1 MIKVNN
7 FGDMMKQAQEMQ
19 KKMKELQEGLANLV
33 VEGSSGGGLVSVKVN
48 GKGEV
53 KKIKIDPSLMKPEE
67 AEILEDLIVAAFN
80 EAKKKAEEA
89 SAEEMKKLT
98 GGLNLPPGFKLPF

>member
-1 MIKVNN
+1 MI
-7 FGDMMKQAQEMQ
+7 KQAQEMQ
-19 KKMKELQEGLANLV
+19 KKMKELQEGLANLE
-33 VEGSSGGGLVSVKVN
+33 VEGSSGGGLVKITVT

-67 AEILEDLIVAAFN
+67 SEILEDLIAAAFN
-80 EAKKKAEEA
+80 EAKKKSEEA

-98 GGLNLPPGFKLPF
+98 GGLNLPPGFKMPF

>member
-1 MIKVNN
+1 MNN
-7 FGDMMKQAQEMQ
+7 FGDMIKQAQGMQ
-19 KKMKELQEGLANLV
+19 KKMKELQEGLANLE
-33 VEGSSGGGLVSVKVN
+33 VEGSSGGGLVKITVT

-67 AEILEDLIVAAFN
+67 SEILEDLIVAAFN
-80 EAKKKAEEA
+80 EAKKKSEEA

-98 GGLNLPPGFKLPF
+98 GGLNLPPGFKMPF

>member
-1 MIKVNN
+1 MNN
-7 FGDMMKQAQEMQ
+7 FGDMIKQAQEMQ
-19 KKMKELQEGLANLV
+19 KKMKELQEGLANLE
-33 VEGSSGGGLVSVKVN
+33 VEGSSGGGLVKITVT

-67 AEILEDLIVAAFN
+67 SEILEDLIVAAFN
-80 EAKKKAEEA
+80 EAKKKSEEA

-98 GGLNLPPGFKLPF
+98 GGLNLPPGFKMPF

>member
-1 MIKVNN
+1 
-7 FGDMMKQAQEMQ
+7 MMDQAKRMQE
-19 KKMKELQEGLANLV
+19 KMKELQDGLASLE
-33 VEGSSGGGLVSVKVN
+33 VEGSAGGGLVKITIT

-53 KKIKIDPSLMKPEE
+53 KKINIDPSLIKPEE
-67 AEILEDLIVAAFN
+67 AEILEDLLVAAFN
-80 EAKKKAEEA
+80 DAKIKAEEA

>member
-1 MIKVNN
+1 MNDN
-7 FGDMMKQAQEMQ
+7 FSDMMKQAQQMQ
-19 KKMKELQEGLANLV
+19 KKMKELQDGLANLE
-33 VEGSSGGGLVSVKVN
+33 VEGSSGGGLVKITVN

-67 AEILEDLIVAAFN
+67 SEILEDLIVAAIN

-89 SAEEMKKLT
+89 TAEEMKKLT

>member
-1 MIKVNN
+1 MNN
-7 FGDMMKQAQEMQ
+7 FGDMIKQAQEMQ
-19 KKMKELQEGLANLV
+19 KKMKELQEGLANLE
-33 VEGSSGGGLVSVKVN
+33 VEGSSGGGLVKITVN

-53 KKIKIDPSLMKPEE
+53 KKIKIDQSLMKPQE
-67 AEILEDLIVAAFN
+67 AEILEDLIVAAIN

-89 SAEEMKKLT
+89 TAEEMKKLT

>member
-1 MIKVNN
+1 MNN
-7 FGDMMKQAQEMQ
+7 FSDMMKQAQEMQ
-19 KKMKELQEGLANLV
+19 KKMKELQEGLANLE

-89 SAEEMKKLT
+89 SAEEMKKMT
-98 GGLNLPPGFKLPF
+98 GGMNLPPGFKLPF

>member
-1 MIKVNN
+1 MNN
-7 FGDMMKQAQEMQ
+7 FGDMIKQAQEMQ
-19 KKMKELQEGLANLV
+19 KKMKELKEGIANLE
-33 VEGSSGGGLVSVKVN
+33 VEGSSGGGRVKITVT

-67 AEILEDLIVAAFN
+67 SEILEDLIVAAFN
-80 EAKKKAEEA
+80 EAKKKSEEA

-98 GGLNLPPGFKLPF
+98 GGLNLPPGFKMPF

>member
-1 MIKVNN
+1 MNN
-7 FGDMMKQAQEMQ
+7 FGDMIKQAQEMQ
-19 KKMKELQEGLANLV
+19 KKMKELQEGIANLE
-33 VEGSSGGGLVSVKVN
+33 VEGSSDGGLVKITVT

-67 AEILEDLIVAAFN
+67 SEILEDLIVAAFN
-80 EAKKKAEEA
+80 EAKKKSEEA

-98 GGLNLPPGFKLPF
+98 GGLNLPPGFKMPF

>member
-1 MIKVNN
+1 MNDN
-7 FGDMMKQAQEMQ
+7 FSDMMKQAQEMQ
-19 KKMKELQEGLANLV
+19 KKMKELQEGLANLE
-33 VEGSSGGGLVSVKVN
+33 VEGSSGGGLVKITVN

-53 KKIKIDPSLMKPEE
+53 KKIKIDQSLMKPQE
-67 AEILEDLIVAAFN
+67 AEILEDLIVAAIN

-89 SAEEMKKLT
+89 TAEEMKKLT

>member
-1 MIKVNN
+1 MNN
-7 FGDMMKQAQEMQ
+7 FSDMMKQAQEMQ
-19 KKMKELQEGLANLV
+19 KKMKELQEGLANLE
-33 VEGSSGGGLVSVKVN
+33 VEGSSGGGLVKITVN

-53 KKIKIDPSLMKPEE
+53 KKIKIDQSLMKPQE
-67 AEILEDLIVAAFN
+67 AEILEDLIVAAIN

-89 SAEEMKKLT
+89 TAEEMKKLT

>member
-1 MIKVNN
+1 MNN
-7 FGDMMKQAQEMQ
+7 FGDMIKKAQEMQ
-19 KKMKELQEGLANLV
+19 KKMKELQEGLANLE
-33 VEGSSGGGLVSVKVN
+33 VEGSSGGGLVKITVT

-67 AEILEDLIVAAFN
+67 SEILEDLIVAAFN
-80 EAKKKAEEA
+80 EAKKKSEEA

-98 GGLNLPPGFKLPF
+98 GGLNLPPGFKMPF

>member
-1 MIKVNN
+1 MNN
-7 FGDMMKQAQEMQ
+7 FGDMIKQAQEMQ
-19 KKMKELQEGLANLV
+19 KKMKELQEGLANLE
-33 VEGSSGGGLVSVKVN
+33 VEGSSGGGLVRITVT

-67 AEILEDLIVAAFN
+67 SEILEDLIVAAFN
-80 EAKKKAEEA
+80 EAKKRSEEA

-98 GGLNLPPGFKLPF
+98 GGLNLPPGFKMPF

>member
-1 MIKVNN
+1 MYK
-7 FGDMMKQAQEMQ
+7 KAQEMQ
-19 KKMKELQEGLANLV
+19 KKMKELQEGLANLE
-33 VEGSSGGGLVSVKVN
+33 VEGSSGGGLVKITVT

-67 AEILEDLIVAAFN
+67 SEILEDLIVAAFN
-80 EAKKKAEEA
+80 EAKKKSEEA

-98 GGLNLPPGFKLPF
+98 GGLNLPPGFKMPF

>member
-1 MIKVNN
+1 MNN

-19 KKMKELQEGLANLV
+19 KKMKELQEELANLE
-33 VEGSSGGGLVSVKVN
+33 VEGLSGGGLVSVKVN

-67 AEILEDLIVAAFN
+67 TEILEDLIVAAFN

-89 SAEEMKKLT
+89 SAEEMKKMA

>member
-1 MIKVNN
+1 MNN

-19 KKMKELQEGLANLV
+19 KKMKELQEGLANLE
-33 VEGSSGGGLVSVKVN
+33 VEGSSGGGLVKITVT

-53 KKIKIDPSLMKPEE
+53 KKIKIDPSLIKPEE
-67 AEILEDLIVAAFN
+67 SEILEDLIVAAFN
-80 EAKKKAEEA
+80 EAKKKSEEA

-98 GGLNLPPGFKLPF
+98 GGLNLPPGFKMPF

>member
-1 MIKVNN
+1 MI
-7 FGDMMKQAQEMQ
+7 KQAQEMQ
-19 KKMKELQEGLANLV
+19 KKMKELQEGLANLE
-33 VEGSSGGGLVSVKVN
+33 VEGSSGGGLVKITVT

-67 AEILEDLIVAAFN
+67 SEILEDLIVAAFN
-80 EAKKKAEEA
+80 EAKKKSEEA

-98 GGLNLPPGFKLPF
+98 GGLNLPPGFKMPF

>member
-1 MIKVNN
+1 
-7 FGDMMKQAQEMQ
+7 MKQAQEMQ
-19 KKMKELQEGLANLV
+19 KKMKELQEGLANLEI
-33 VEGSSGGGLVSVKVN
+33 EGSSGGGLVSVKVN

-67 AEILEDLIVAAFN
+67 TEILEDLIVAAFN

-89 SAEEMKKLT
+89 SAEEMKKMP

>member
-1 MIKVNN
+1 MNN
-7 FGDMMKQAQEMQ
+7 FGDMIKQAQEMQ
-19 KKMKELQEGLANLV
+19 KKMKELQEGLANLE
-33 VEGSSGGGLVSVKVN
+33 VEGSSGGGLVRITVT

-67 AEILEDLIVAAFN
+67 SEILEDLIVAAFN
-80 EAKKKAEEA
+80 EAKKKSEEA

-98 GGLNLPPGFKLPF
+98 GGLNLPPGFKMPF

>member
-1 MIKVNN
+1 MNN
-7 FGDMMKQAQEMQ
+7 FGDMIKQAQEMQ
-19 KKMKELQEGLANLV
+19 KKMKELQEGLANLE
-33 VEGSSGGGLVSVKVN
+33 VEGSSGGGLVKITVT

-67 AEILEDLIVAAFN
+67 SEILEDLIAAAFN
-80 EAKKKAEEA
+80 EAKKKSEEA

-98 GGLNLPPGFKLPF
+98 GGLNLPPGFKMPF

>member
-1 MIKVNN
+1 MNN

-19 KKMKELQEGLANLV
+19 KKMKELQEGLANLE
-33 VEGSSGGGLVSVKVN
+33 VEGSSGGGLVKITVT

-67 AEILEDLIVAAFN
+67 SEILEDLIVAAFN
-80 EAKKKAEEA
+80 EAKKKSEEA

-98 GGLNLPPGFKLPF
+98 GGLNLPPGFKMPF

>member
-1 MIKVNN
+1 
-7 FGDMMKQAQEMQ
+7 MQ
-19 KKMKELQEGLANLV
+19 KKMKELQEGLANLE
-33 VEGSSGGGLVSVKVN
+33 VEGSSGGGLVKITVT

-67 AEILEDLIVAAFN
+67 SEILEDLIVAAFN
-80 EAKKKAEEA
+80 EAKKKSEEA

-98 GGLNLPPGFKLPF
+98 GGLNLPPGFKMPF

>member
-1 MIKVNN
+1 MNN
-7 FGDMMKQAQEMQ
+7 FSDMMKQAQEMQ
-19 KKMKELQEGLANLV
+19 KKMKELQEGLANLE
-33 VEGSSGGGLVSVKVN
+33 VEGSSDGGLVSVKVN

-89 SAEEMKKLT
+89 SAEEMKKMT
-98 GGLNLPPGFKLPF
+98 GGMNLPPGFKLPF

>member
-1 MIKVNN
+1 
-7 FGDMMKQAQEMQ
+7 MKQAQEMQ
-19 KKMKELQEGLANLV
+19 KKMKELQEGLANLE

-67 AEILEDLIVAAFN
+67 VEILEETDRG
-80 EAKKKAEEA
+80 
-89 SAEEMKKLT
+89 T
-98 GGLNLPPGFKLPF
+98 GGFGSTGIK

>member
-1 MIKVNN
+1 MNN
-7 FGDMMKQAQEMQ
+7 FGDMIKQAQEMQ
-19 KKMKELQEGLANLV
+19 KKMKELQEGLANLE
-33 VEGSSGGGLVSVKVN
+33 VEGSSGGGLVKITVT

-67 AEILEDLIVAAFN
+67 SEILEDLIVAAFN
-80 EAKKKAEEA
+80 EAKKRSEEA

-98 GGLNLPPGFKLPF
+98 GGLNLPPGFKMPF

>member
-1 MIKVNN
+1 MNN

-19 KKMKELQEGLANLV
+19 KKMKELQEGLANLE
-33 VEGSSGGGLVSVKVN
+33 VEGSSGGGLVKITVN

-53 KKIKIDPSLMKPEE
+53 KKIKIDQSLMKPQE
-67 AEILEDLIVAAFN
+67 AEILEDLIVAAIN

-89 SAEEMKKLT
+89 TAEEMKKLT

>member
-1 MIKVNN
+1 
-7 FGDMMKQAQEMQ
+7 MMKQAQQMQ
-19 KKMKELQEGLANLV
+19 KKMKELQDGLANLE
-33 VEGSSGGGLVSVKVN
+33 VEGSSGGGLVKITVN

-67 AEILEDLIVAAFN
+67 SEILEDLIVAAIN

-89 SAEEMKKLT
+89 TAEEMKKLT

>member
-1 MIKVNN
+1 MNN
-7 FGDMMKQAQEMQ
+7 FGDMIKQAQEMQ
-19 KKMKELQEGLANLV
+19 KKMKELQDGLANLE
-33 VEGSSGGGLVSVKVN
+33 VEGSSGGGLVKITVT

-67 AEILEDLIVAAFN
+67 SEILEDLIVAAFN
-80 EAKKKAEEA
+80 EAKKKSEEA

-98 GGLNLPPGFKLPF
+98 GGLNLPPGFKMPF